1 MKRRDFLKKAGVAA
15 AASSAF
21 SPLMFASAQRGSFN
35 FEMVTS
41 WPTALDTIYGGA
53 LNVAKYVNEL
63 TDGDVS
69 IEVYPSGAQVGGTE
83 VYDAV
88 SSGAF
93 QMGHTASYY
102 YLGKNSAHAFF
113 TAIPF
118 GLTAQ
123 QHNAWLYSHGGQDLW
138 DELNAQDDL
147 IAFAAGNT
155 GTQMGGWFRKEI
167 TTLDDL
173 QGLKMRIPG
182 FGGKVMAKAG
192 VNAQVIPGS
201 EVYISLERGVIDAT
215 EWVGP
220 YDDELLGLP
229 KAATYYYAPG
239 WHEPGATLGTYVN
252 LQEYEALPEDIQNA
266 IRIASARANMQML
279 ADYDAKNG
287 EAYARILEGNTKP
300 RTFSTEILTVLEGFM
315 DELHQENI
323 ASNPFYAKVFE
334 PWNAFKENIRSFH
347 EVAQFAFDDYVYSSQ
362 EEEEQS

>member
-15 AASSAF
+15 AASATI

-41 WPTALDTIYGGA
+41 WPTSVDTIFGGA
-53 LNVAKYVNEL
+53 QNVAKYVNEL
-63 TDGDVS
+63 TDGDVN
-69 IEVYPSGAQVGGTE
+69 IEVYPTGAQVGGLE

-102 YLGKNSAHAFF
+102 YIGKDPAQAFF
-113 TAIPF
+113 TTVPF

-123 QHNAWLYSHGGQDLW
+123 QHNAWLYSAGGQALW

-167 TTLDDL
+167 NTLEDV

-182 FGGKVMAKAG
+182 MGGKVMAKAG
-192 VNAQVIPGS
+192 ANVQVTPGS
-201 EVYISLERGVIDAT
+201 EIFLSLERGVIDAT
-215 EWVGP
+215 EWVAP

-229 KAATYYYAPG
+229 DAATYYYAPG
-239 WHEPGATLGTYVN
+239 WHEPSAALGTYVN
-252 LQEYEALPEDIQNA
+252 LSEFEALPQDIQSA
-266 IRIASARANMQML
+266 IRTASARANVQML
-279 ADYDAKNG
+279 ADYTAKNG
-287 EAYARILEGNTKP
+287 EAYARILEGGTEP
-300 RTFSTEILTVLEGFM
+300 RTFSKEILDALNGYM
-315 DELHQENI
+315 DEIHKETI
-323 ASNPFYAKVFE
+323 ADNAFYAKVYE
-334 PWNAFKENIRSFH
+334 HWSAFRDNVR
-347 EVAQFAFDDYVYSSQ
+347 AFDQVADFAYNDYVYDKDTV
-362 EEEEQS
+362 